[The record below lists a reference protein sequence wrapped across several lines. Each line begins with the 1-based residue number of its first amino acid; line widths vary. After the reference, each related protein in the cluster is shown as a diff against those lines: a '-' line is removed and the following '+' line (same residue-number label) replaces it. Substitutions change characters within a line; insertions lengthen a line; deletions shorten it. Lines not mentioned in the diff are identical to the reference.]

1 MVGPCY
7 RLPCAM
13 YRLTPEHHEAFQRD
27 GYLVVEDLFDAEEVE
42 LLAEITRHVLSGGDP
57 QQLDRHDY
65 DGNVTRLSL
74 RNELVDDVFS
84 ATVRC
89 ARIAETMTTLLG
101 GEVYHYHHKVMIKD
115 PEVGGAWEWHQDYG
129 YWYDNGILSPDMASC
144 MIALT
149 PHTRQNG
156 CLQVVPGSQLL
167 GRIDHTLTGDQ
178 VGADPQRVE
187 DILARFPVV
196 HCELS
201 PGTGLF
207 FHSNL
212 LHRSE
217 RNRSQEMRLS
227 LIDCYNAARNEAT
240 KAHHHQAY
248 EPLEILDDSAVRVAG
263 RAQLDTL
270 RAEA

>member
-1 MVGPCY
+1 
-7 RLPCAM
+7 
-13 YRLTPEHHEAFQRD
+13 
-27 GYLVVEDLFDAEEVE
+27 
-42 LLAEITRHVLSGGDP
+42 ITRRVLSRPDC
-57 QQLDRHDY
+57 QQIDRHMIDRHDHA
-65 DGNVTRLSL
+65 GNVTRLSL
-74 RNELVDDVFS
+74 RNELGDDVFS

-89 ARIAETMTTLLG
+89 ARIASTMTTLLG

-129 YWYDNGILSPDMASC
+129 YWYENGILFPDLASC

-149 PHTRQNG
+149 PHTRENG

-167 GRIDHTLTGDQ
+167 GRIDHTQTGDQ
-178 VGADPQRVE
+178 MGADAQRVE
-187 DILARFPVV
+187 YILERFPVV

-212 LHRSE
+212 LHRSDQ
-217 RNRSQEMRLS
+217 NRSSEMRLS
-227 LIDCYNAARNEAT
+227 LIDCYNAARNEACI
-240 KAHHHQAY
+240 AHHHQAY
-248 EPLEILDDSAVRVAG
+248 EPLEILSDAVVRRVG
-263 RAQLDTL
+263 QAQLEAL

>member
-1 MVGPCY
+1 
-7 RLPCAM
+7 
-13 YRLTPEHHEAFQRD
+13 
-27 GYLVVEDLFDAEEVE
+27 VEQLFDAQEIE
-42 LLAEITRHVLSGGDP
+42 LLAEITHRVLALPDP
-57 QQLDRHDY
+57 HQLDRHDHA
-65 DGNVTRLSL
+65 GNVTRLSL
-74 RNELVDDVFS
+74 RNEPGDDVFS

-101 GEVYHYHHKVMIKD
+101 GEIYHYHHKVMIKD

-129 YWYDNGILSPDMASC
+129 YWYANGILSADMASC

-149 PHTRQNG
+149 PHTRENG
-156 CLQVVPGSQLL
+156 CLQVVRGSHLL

-178 VGADPQRVE
+178 VGADAERVE
-187 DILARFPVV
+187 HILERLPVV
-196 HCELS
+196 HCELA

-217 RNRSQEMRLS
+217 QNRSKEMRLS
-227 LIDCYNAARNEAT
+227 LIDCYNAARNEAYE
-240 KAHHHQAY
+240 AHHHQAY
-248 EPLEILDDSAVRVAG
+248 EPLEILDDSAVRIAG
-263 RAQLDTL
+263 QAQLNAL